1 MTFEEVLTQA
11 IAMLQ
16 RLGRVSYRALQ
27 VQFQLDDDLLELLKD
42 EIVEVHQLARDQEGK
57 MLVWAGEGRVT
68 PTSTTMPPPSPAEL
82 QEAPPM
88 PVASPPATA
97 HAPDAERRQL
107 TVLFCDLVDSTVLS
121 SQLDPEDLR
130 EVVRAYQDTCAKVIA
145 RFDGH
150 IAQYLGDGL
159 LVYFGY
165 PQAHED
171 DAQRAIHAA
180 LGMVDAIGTLQTRFQ
195 ADYGVHVAVRLGIH
209 TGPVVVGEL
218 GSGDHHEH
226 LALGETPN
234 IAARLEGL
242 AQPGTVIISDDT
254 QRLVAG
260 AFDYDALGVPHL
272 KGVSASIPLFRVR
285 GLSAAASRFEAT
297 TTTLTPMVGREVEVD
312 LLMRCWAQVREGEG
326 QVVLLN
332 GPPGIG
338 KSRLVQAL
346 CERLHGTPHTR
357 LLYQC
362 SPYHTNS
369 AFYPIV
375 TQMTRAMHVPL
386 DAIPSVKLDQLE
398 ALLAQADLPV
408 EESTPL
414 FATILSIP
422 SEERYPPLTVS
433 AQRQKE
439 RTLELYAQGLVN
451 VARQEPVLVLFEDVH
466 WIDPTS
472 LEALSCAINRVQDA
486 RVLIVLTHRPEF
498 ASPWGGYSHV
508 RTYTLNRLSRRQTA
522 VLIAQ
527 VTGGKGLPAEVLGQ
541 IVDKT
546 DGIPLFVEELT
557 KHVLESGW
565 LVERGE
571 SYALTGALP
580 PLAIPATLQDSL
592 MARLD
597 RLAPV
602 KNVVQ
607 LGASI
612 GREFSYRV
620 LRAISPL
627 SDVALQEALDQLLQA
642 ELLSQRGSGPGTTY
656 SFKHAL
662 IQDAAYQSL
671 LRSTRQQCH
680 QQIAQVL
687 ETQFPETVANQP
699 ELVAHHYTEA
709 GVHELAVTYWYQ
721 AGHRASARSA
731 YLEAIAHLRKGLEVL
746 HRCSQTGAHAKQEL
760 TLHLTLGPALTAT
773 QGYASPEVERA
784 YTRARDLGQHVGDMP
799 EQFRALQG
807 LWNCYFVRAQHQT
820 ARALGEQLLAL
831 AHQTQD
837 AGHFLGAYR
846 ALGSTLYFLGE
857 FASAHEHLEQGLALY
872 DRQQHHALALH
883 YGADPGVVCLNYAA
897 YTVWQLGF
905 PEQGLQRMQA
915 SHQLAQALSHPFSLA
930 FDLNVAAWF
939 HQLRREALIVEAHAR
954 RNIALSTEQGFA
966 QWLTMAT
973 MLRGWALAMQGE
985 GDEGIRHLQQGLSD
999 WQAMT
1004 GGLSR
1009 PYFLALLAEAYG
1021 TMGRPEDGLAA
1032 LAEAQRVAD
1041 DTGECWY
1048 EAERYRLKG
1057 ALLLAQSIDHHREAE
1072 ACYGHALEVAR
1083 GQQAKSFELRT
1094 ATSLA
1099 RLWQHHGKPAE
1110 ARRLLGDIY
1119 GWFSEGFDTADLQ
1132 EAKALLDELGG

>member
-1 MTFEEVLTQA
+1 
-11 IAMLQ
+11 
-16 RLGRVSYRALQ
+16 
-27 VQFQLDDDLLELLKD
+27 
-42 EIVEVHQLARDQEGK
+42 
-57 MLVWAGEGRVT
+57 
-68 PTSTTMPPPSPAEL
+68 
-82 QEAPPM
+82 
-88 PVASPPATA
+88 
-97 HAPDAERRQL
+97 
-107 TVLFCDLVDSTVLS
+107 VLFCDLVGSTPLT
-121 SQLDPEDLR
+121 SQLDPEDYR
-130 EVVRAYQDTCAKVIA
+130 TVVRAYQETSADVIQQ
-145 RFDGH
+145 FEGY

-159 LVYFGY
+159 LVYFGW

-180 LGMVDAIGTLQTRFQ
+180 LGIVDAISTLNARLA
-195 ADYGVHVAVRLGIH
+195 ADYGVRLAVRLGIH
-209 TGPVVVGEL
+209 TGPVVVGEM
-218 GSGDHHEH
+218 GRGDRHEN

-254 QRLVAG
+254 RRLVAG
-260 AFDYDALGVPHL
+260 AFDYDTLGVPTL
-272 KGVSASIPLFRVR
+272 KGVSEPIPIFRVR
-285 GLSAAASRFEAT
+285 GLSAAVTRFEAT

-312 LLMRCWAQVREGEG
+312 LLMRCWGQVLEGEG

-338 KSRLVQAL
+338 KSRLLQAL
-346 CERLHGTPHTR
+346 CERLHETPHIR
-357 LLYQC
+357 LRYQC

-375 TQMTRAMHVPL
+375 TQMTRALQVPL
-386 DAIPSVKLDQLE
+386 DAVPSVKLDRLE

-414 FATILSIP
+414 FATMLSMPIDD
-422 SEERYPPLTVS
+422 RYPPLTLS

-439 RTLELYAQGLVN
+439 RTIALYAQGLVN
-451 VARQEPVLVLFEDVH
+451 LARQQPVVVFFEDVH

-486 RVLIVLTHRPEF
+486 CVLIVLTHRPEF
-498 ASPWGGYSHV
+498 ASPWGGHSHV
-508 RTYTLNRLSRRQTA
+508 TTYTINRLSRRQTA
-522 VLIAQ
+522 VLIQQ
-527 VTGGKGLPAEVLGQ
+527 VTGGKGLPAEVLHQ

-612 GREFSYRV
+612 GREFSYRM

-627 SDVALQEALDQLLQA
+627 SDIALQEALDQLLYA
-642 ELLSQRGSGPGTTY
+642 ELISQRGSGPETTY

-671 LRSTRQQCH
+671 LRSTRQQFH

-687 ETQFPETVANQP
+687 ETQFPETVAHQP
-699 ELVAHHYTEA
+699 ELLAHHYTEA
-709 GVHELAVTYWYQ
+709 GLHAPAVDYWYQ
-721 AGHRASARSA
+721 AGHQASERSA

-746 HRCSQTGAHAKQEL
+746 QRLPQTVAPAKQEL
-760 TLHLTLGPALTAT
+760 TLQITLGPALTAT
-773 QGYASPEVERA
+773 QGYASPEVEQA
-784 YTRARDLGQHVGDMP
+784 YTRARELGQQVGEMP

-820 ARALGEQLLAL
+820 ARELGEQLLAL
-831 AHQTQD
+831 AQQTQD
-837 AGHFLGAYR
+837 SGLFLGAYR

-857 FASAHEHLEQGLALY
+857 FASAYEHLEHGLALY
-872 DRQQHHALALH
+872 DRHQHHALALR
-883 YGADPGVVCLNYAA
+883 YGADPGVVCQNYAA
-897 YTVWQLGF
+897 YTAWQLGF
-905 PEQGLQRMQA
+905 PEQGLQRMHA
-915 SHQLAQALSHPFSLA
+915 SHQLAQALSHPFSIA

-939 HQLRREALIVEAHAR
+939 HQHRREAHIVEEHTR
-954 RNIALSTEQGFA
+954 CNIALSAEHGFA

-985 GDEGIRHLQQGLSD
+985 GEEGIRHLQQGLSD

-1004 GGLSR
+1004 GRLSR

-1021 TMGRPEDGLAA
+1021 TIGRPEAGLAA

-1041 DTGECWY
+1041 ETGECWY

-1057 ALLLAQSIDHHREAE
+1057 ALLLAQSMEHQPEAE
-1072 ACYGHALEVAR
+1072 ACYGHALQVAR

-1099 RLWQHHGKPAE
+1099 RLWQGQGKPE
-1110 ARRLLGDIY
+1110 DARQLLGDIY
-1119 GWFSEGFDTADLQ
+1119 GWFTEGFDTADLQ
-1132 EAKALLDELGG
+1132 EAKALLEVLSR

>member
-1 MTFEEVLTQA
+1 
-11 IAMLQ
+11 
-16 RLGRVSYRALQ
+16 
-27 VQFQLDDDLLELLKD
+27 
-42 EIVEVHQLARDQEGK
+42 
-57 MLVWAGEGRVT
+57 
-68 PTSTTMPPPSPAEL
+68 
-82 QEAPPM
+82 
-88 PVASPPATA
+88 
-97 HAPDAERRQL
+97 
-107 TVLFCDLVDSTVLS
+107 
-121 SQLDPEDLR
+121 
-130 EVVRAYQDTCAKVIA
+130 
-145 RFDGH
+145 
-150 IAQYLGDGL
+150 
-159 LVYFGY
+159 
-165 PQAHED
+165 
-171 DAQRAIHAA
+171 
-180 LGMVDAIGTLQTRFQ
+180 
-195 ADYGVHVAVRLGIH
+195 
-209 TGPVVVGEL
+209 
-218 GSGDHHEH
+218 
-226 LALGETPN
+226 
-234 IAARLEGL
+234 
-242 AQPGTVIISDDT
+242 
-254 QRLVAG
+254 
-260 AFDYDALGVPHL
+260 
-272 KGVSASIPLFRVR
+272 
-285 GLSAAASRFEAT
+285 
-297 TTTLTPMVGREVEVD
+297 
-312 LLMRCWAQVREGEG
+312 
-326 QVVLLN
+326 
-332 GPPGIG
+332 
-338 KSRLVQAL
+338 
-346 CERLHGTPHTR
+346 
-357 LLYQC
+357 
-362 SPYHTNS
+362 
-369 AFYPIV
+369 
-375 TQMTRAMHVPL
+375 
-386 DAIPSVKLDQLE
+386 
-398 ALLAQADLPV
+398 
-408 EESTPL
+408 
-414 FATILSIP
+414 
-422 SEERYPPLTVS
+422 
-433 AQRQKE
+433 
-439 RTLELYAQGLVN
+439 
-451 VARQEPVLVLFEDVH
+451 
-466 WIDPTS
+466 
-472 LEALSCAINRVQDA
+472 
-486 RVLIVLTHRPEF
+486 
-498 ASPWGGYSHV
+498 
-508 RTYTLNRLSRRQTA
+508 
-522 VLIAQ
+522 
-527 VTGGKGLPAEVLGQ
+527 VLGQ

-557 KHVLESGW
+557 RHVLESGW

-627 SDVALQEALDQLLQA
+627 SDLALQEALDQLLQA
-642 ELLSQRGSGPGTTY
+642 ELISQRGSGPETTY

-709 GVHELAVTYWYQ
+709 GLHEPAVTYWYQ
-721 AGHRASARSA
+721 AGHRASERSA

-746 HRCSQTGAHAKQEL
+746 HRCPQTGAHAKQEL

-784 YTRARDLGQHVGDMP
+784 YTQARDLGQHVGERP

-820 ARALGEQLLAL
+820 ARTLGEQLLAL
-831 AHQTQD
+831 AQQTQD
-837 AGHFLGAYR
+837 SGHFLGAYR

-857 FASAHEHLEQGLALY
+857 FASAHEHLEHGLALY

-897 YTVWQLGF
+897 YTAWQLGF

-915 SHQLAQALSHPFSLA
+915 SHQLAQALSHPFSIA

-939 HQLRREALIVEAHAR
+939 HQLRREAHSVEAHTR
-954 RNIALSTEQGFA
+954 RNIALSAEQGFA

-1009 PYFLALLAEAYG
+1009 PYFLALLAEAYR
-1021 TMGRPEDGLAA
+1021 TTGRPEDGLAA

-1057 ALLLAQSIDHHREAE
+1057 TLLLAQSMDHHREAE

-1110 ARRLLGDIY
+1110 ARRLLSDIY
-1119 GWFSEGFDTADLQ
+1119 GWFTEGFDTADLQ
-1132 EAKALLDELGG
+1132 EAKALLEKLSLQRYLI